1 MDEAAD
7 EAADDAAADDAA
19 RRGERDFDAFRDLLL
34 LRGGGFPCVNDI
46 FSIARSAV
54 SS

>member
-34 LRGGGFPCVNDI
+34 RGGGFPCVNDI

>member
-1 MDEAAD
+1 MDDAAD
-7 EAADDAAADDAA
+7 EAADDPAADDAA

-34 LRGGGFPCVNDI
+34 RGGGFPCVI

>member
-7 EAADDAAADDAA
+7 DPAADDAA

-34 LRGGGFPCVNDI
+34 LLLRGGGFPCVI

>member
-34 LRGGGFPCVNDI
+34 LRGGGFPCVI